1 MTETEQV
8 EARYMESRLTDD
20 ELKKLQTKKVK
31 LDASKSMFAKKAK
44 TQESFQQRAVE
55 TSDKLQ
61 NHLAEAFDLGKQYRD
76 LLEDKTI
83 PENKKFLDESRE
95 KEIIGQLI
103 SYAIKVNID
112 EDEHE
117 GMGSVA
123 LLTLMMKCVLKMRDR
138 YNDIEYKYHMLE
150 KNHIRLE
157 EKFNRL
163 SSQVKSDG
171 NK

>member
-1 MTETEQV
+1 MTEEQV
-8 EARYMESRLTDD
+8 EARYMETHLTDD
-20 ELKKLQTKKVK
+20 EIAKSQTKKVK
-31 LDASKSMFAKKAK
+31 LDASKSMFAKKSK
-44 TQESFQQRAVE
+44 TKESFQQRAIE
-55 TSDKLQ
+55 TSGKLQ
-61 NHLAEAFDLGKQYRD
+61 NNLTEAFDLGKQYRD

-171 NK
+171 SK

>member
-1 MTETEQV
+1 MSEEV
-8 EARYMESRLTDD
+8 EARYMESRIPED
-20 ELKKLQTKKVK
+20 ELAKVQTKKVK
-31 LDASKSMFAKKAK
+31 LDPKKSRFAKKAK
-44 TQESFQQRAVE
+44 TREDFENRAHE
-55 TSDKLQ
+55 TSNKMQ
-61 NHLAEAFDLGKQYRD
+61 GHLMEAFDLGKAYRD

-83 PENKKFLDESRE
+83 PENKNFLGESKE

-112 EDEHE
+112 QDEHE

-123 LLTLMMKCVLKMRDR
+123 LLTLILKCVLKMRDR
-138 YNDIEYKYHMLE
+138 YNDIEYKYYMLE
-150 KNHIRLE
+150 KNHARLE

-163 SSQVKSDG
+163 SSLVKPHE